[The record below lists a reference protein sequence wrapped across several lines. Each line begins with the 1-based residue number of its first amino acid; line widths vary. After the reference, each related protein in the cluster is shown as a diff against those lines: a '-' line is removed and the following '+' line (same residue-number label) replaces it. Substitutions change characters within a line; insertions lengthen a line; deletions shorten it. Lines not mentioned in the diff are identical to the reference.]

1 MPIKLIVSLIL
12 FFATQ
17 SYILPLF
24 VFRRASDNDFTGQI
38 PDYIGSWSNLEEM
51 QDFFSLTFTI
61 CSYFLTRNSKHNL
74 YMLLQFFI
82 N

>member
-51 QDFFSLTFTI
+51 QEFFFV
-61 CSYFLTRNSKHNL
+61 NL
-74 YMLLQFFI
+74 YYL
-82 N
+82 